1 MNENFISWN
10 AVNWITVVLMVA
22 IGMSIVGMVA
32 SFVRQGLPS
41 ATPNG

>member
-10 AVNWITVVLMVA
+10 IVNWITVVLMVA
-22 IGMSIVGMVA
+22 IGMTLVGAVS

-41 ATPNG
+41 ASTSE